1 MTTPRRGQK
10 PCKIKDFTRF
20 GAPFA
25 AARRARNFGP
35 AGGGKIGSKMAGE
48 EEKHKRLRERI
59 KLALPVRVMCRES
72 AGHEWME
79 MSRLTDVTPFGARF
93 TISHP
98 TEVGRLLQLTLAM
111 PRQLRCFDHIEDQY
125 RVWALVR
132 HLTPR
137 QGADAL
143 LRYDLGVAFT
153 GKNPPASYVRDPT
166 TRYETFSISAENNL
180 WQLREVEEKQA
191 DASAS
196 RSKETRLQMAIP
208 VSVEVFDEGG
218 SVCASEQ
225 TVTENISR
233 RGASVWTTL
242 RVDRGRFV
250 RLTSVDTGLAVLA
263 AVRATRTGPDGIPR
277 LHLEFIDRQWPLEGL
292 E

>member
-1 MTTPRRGQK
+1 
-10 PCKIKDFTRF
+10 
-20 GAPFA
+20 
-25 AARRARNFGP
+25 
-35 AGGGKIGSKMAGE
+35 MAGE
-48 EEKHKRLRERI
+48 QQKSKRLRERI

-72 AGHEWME
+72 AGHEWIE

-111 PRQLRCFDHIEDQY
+111 PRQLRCFDHVEDQY

-132 HLTPR
+132 HITPR
-137 QGADAL
+137 QGGDAL
-143 LRYDLGVAFT
+143 LRYDVGVAFA
-153 GKNPPASYVRDPT
+153 GKNPPASFIREPA
-166 TRYETFSISAENNL
+166 TRYEADAISAENNL
-180 WQLREVEEKQA
+180 WQLREVEEKEA
-191 DASAS
+191 AGAAS
-196 RSKETRLQMAIP
+196 RSKETRLHMAIP
-208 VSVEVFDEGG
+208 VSVEVFDAEGRV
-218 SVCASEQ
+218 SASEQ

-242 RVDRGRFV
+242 KVERGRFV
-250 RLTSVDTGLAVLA
+250 RLTSTETGLSVLA

-277 LHLEFIDRQWPLEGL
+277 LHLEFMDRQWPLEGL